1 MATRADVARLAGV
14 PPSSV
19 SYVISNKRKV
29 SQETRQ
35 KVLAAIKEL
44 NYHPNYMA
52 GALSTGQSKMIAV
65 SSATNSINDLQIYSE
80 YLNGIIE
87 AASKQDFLTLI
98 VPHQLTFESGRF
110 ETLLDSGIMAGFIV
124 LCEPKLNSL
133 GSKLKLRD
141 YPHVSVE
148 HSPKRK
154 SFNGITVDYEGAALS
169 AIEIL
174 KSHGHKKVALIYSDE
189 ISNTFL
195 SKVKKLKIN
204 ISLFQIENYLLAGRN
219 IAETFIEEN
228 IDSTAVICLSSQAGF
243 GFREHW
249 DFIFGN
255 LTTETLSYISVGSS
269 EEVPSRSMTQ
279 INRMSFDF
287 KAIGS
292 QAFEK
297 LVSSLREPD
306 EGPDNTLWRA
316 TYFEGSTVSNPRAG
330 PLSNYHHIE
339 GNYPS

>member
-29 SQETRQ
+29 SQETRR

-44 NYHPNYMA
+44 NYHPNYVA

-65 SSATNSINDLQIYSE
+65 SSALNSVNDLKIYNE

-98 VPHQLTFESGRF
+98 VPHQLTFESARL

-124 LCEPKLNSL
+124 LCEPKLNSFS
-133 GSKLKLRD
+133 SKLKMRE

-148 HSPKRK
+148 YCPKRK

-174 KSHGHKKVALIYSDE
+174 ASQGHKRIALIFSDE
-189 ISNTFL
+189 ISNAFL

-204 ISLFQIENYLLAGRN
+204 ILLFQTENSLLAGRTL
-219 IAETFIEEN
+219 AEKFIEEN
-228 IDSTAVICLSSQAGF
+228 IDSTAVVCLTSQASF

-255 LTTETLSYISVGSS
+255 LTTEALSYISVGSS
-269 EEVPSRSMTQ
+269 EEGTLRPISQ
-279 INRMSFDF
+279 INLMSFDF

-297 LVSSLREPD
+297 LFSSLGEHGEQPD
-306 EGPDNTLWRA
+306 SIIWSA
-316 TYFEGSTVSNPRAG
+316 TYFEGSTVSGPRDH
-330 PLSNYHHIE
+330 PLSNYHHVE
-339 GNYPS
+339 GNYPL

>member
-19 SYVISNKRKV
+19 SYVINNKRKV
-29 SQETRQ
+29 SQETRR

-65 SSATNSINDLQIYSE
+65 SSALNYVNDLQIYNE
-80 YLNGIIE
+80 YLSGIIE
-87 AASKQDFLTLI
+87 ATSKQDFLTLI
-98 VPHQLTFESGRF
+98 VPNQLTLESARL

-124 LCEPKLNSL
+124 LCEPKLNSFS
-133 GSKLKLRD
+133 SKLKIRE

-154 SFNGITVDYEGAALS
+154 SFNGITVDYEGATLS

-174 KSHGHKKVALIYSDE
+174 KSQGHKKIALIFSDE
-189 ISNTFL
+189 FSNAFL
-195 SKVKKLKIN
+195 SKVKKLKIS
-204 ISLFQIENYLLAGRN
+204 ISLFQTENSLLAGRTL
-219 IAETFIEEN
+219 AETFIEDN
-228 IDSTAVICLSSQAGF
+228 IDSTAVVCLSSQASF

-255 LTTETLSYISVGSS
+255 LKTEALSYISVGSL
-269 EEVPSRSMTQ
+269 EEEALRPIAQ

-297 LVSSLREPD
+297 LVSSLGEHG
-306 EGPDNTLWRA
+306 EQTNNTIWKA
-316 TYFEGSTVSNPRAG
+316 TYFEGLTVSDPRDR

-339 GNYPS
+339 GNYPL